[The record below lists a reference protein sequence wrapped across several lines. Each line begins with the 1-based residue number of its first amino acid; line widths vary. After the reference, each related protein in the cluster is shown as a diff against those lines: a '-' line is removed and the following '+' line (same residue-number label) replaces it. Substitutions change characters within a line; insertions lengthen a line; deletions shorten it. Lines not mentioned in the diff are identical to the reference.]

1 MGKGGNKRATHKEGR
16 CNLFQKFFTKTEEKK
31 DVLQV
36 VIADTHSGSNYALF
50 LNREWHGIKTSH
62 IPRAKQL
69 QIRKQFE
76 EYAEEVRHARIGKQV
91 KLVMNGDAIDG
102 DHHRSGDVCT
112 LNEKEQADIHIE
124 LMIEFQRRIDW
135 QAGDELYY
143 TKGTQTH
150 VHEQEYYIGRELNA
164 IPDGDFYA
172 WNILKLESNS
182 VVSWFV
188 HHGPSRGKGWN
199 EGNAMRNWLKTIYV
213 EAIKD
218 GTSIPDIV
226 YTGHVHDPTFAAYEW
241 RNKMVFK
248 MMYGVILPSWQT
260 KTDYGYQVAAVEK
273 NKIGGVY
280 HEIKAD
286 GTICIPKFSVM
297 ETQ

>member
-1 MGKGGNKRATHKEGR
+1 M
-16 CNLFQKFFTKTEEKK
+16 
-31 DVLQV
+31 
-36 VIADTHSGSNYALF
+36 ADLHSGSNYALF

-69 QIRKQFE
+69 QIRQQFE
-76 EYAEEVRHARIGKQV
+76 NYAAEVKTARIGKQV
-91 KLVMNGDAIDG
+91 KLVINGDAIDG

-124 LMIEFQRRIDW
+124 LMIEFQRLIDW
-135 QAGDELYY
+135 QAGDEIYY

-150 VHEQEYYIGRELNA
+150 VHEQEYYIGKEMNA
-164 IPDGDFYA
+164 VPDGDFYA
-172 WNILKLESNS
+172 WNILKLNSNG

-188 HHGPSRGKGWN
+188 HHGPTRGKGYN
-199 EGNAMRNWLKTIYV
+199 EGNSMRNWLKNIQA
-213 EAIKD
+213 EATKD
-218 GTSIPDIV
+218 GTGIPDIV
-226 YTGHVHDPTFAAYEW
+226 YTGHVHDPGYSSYIY
-241 RNKMVFK
+241 RNKMEFK
-248 MMYGVILPSWQT
+248 TIHGIILPSWQM

-286 GTICIPKFSVM
+286 GTICIPKFSVL

>member
-1 MGKGGNKRATHKEGR
+1 M
-16 CNLFQKFFTKTEEKK
+16 FQILKNWTEQPKQTK
-31 DVLQV
+31 DILQV

-69 QIRKQFE
+69 QIRQQFE
-76 EYAEEVRHARIGKQV
+76 TYAAEVKQARIGKQV
-91 KLVMNGDAIDG
+91 KLVINGDAIDG
-102 DHHRSGDVCT
+102 DHHRSGDVCS
-112 LNEKEQADIHIE
+112 LIEKEQADIHIE
-124 LMIEFQRRIDW
+124 LMTEFQSLIDW
-135 QAGDELYY
+135 QAGDEIYY

-150 VHEQEYYIGRELNA
+150 VHEQEYYIGKEMNA

-172 WNILKLESNS
+172 WNILKLNSNG

-188 HHGPSRGKGWN
+188 HHGPTRGKGSN
-199 EGNAMRNWLKTIYV
+199 EGNSMRNWLKDIYN
-213 EAIKD
+213 EAVKD
-218 GTSIPDIV
+218 GTPIPDIV
-226 YTGHVHDPTFAAYEW
+226 YTGHVHDPTYSSYIH
-241 RNKMVFK
+241 RNKMEFRTIH
-248 MMYGVILPSWQT
+248 GIILPSWQM
-260 KTDYGYQVAAVEK
+260 KTDYGYQVAAVSK

>member
-1 MGKGGNKRATHKEGR
+1 LSKPHARS
-16 CNLFQKFFTKTEEKK
+16 K
-31 DVLQV
+31 DILQV

-62 IPRAKQL
+62 IARAKQV

-76 EYAEEVRHARIGKQV
+76 IYAAEVNQARKDKRV
-91 KLVMNGDAIDG
+91 KLVVNGDAIDG

-124 LMIEFQRRIDW
+124 LMIEFQKRIAW

-172 WNILKLESNS
+172 WNILKLESNG
-182 VVSWFV
+182 VKSWFV
-188 HHGPSRGKGWN
+188 HHGPTRGKGVN
-199 EGNAMRNWLKTIYV
+199 EGNPARNWLKNIQSD
-213 EAIKD
+213 AIKD
-218 GTSIPDIV
+218 GTDIPDIV
-226 YTGHVHDPTFAAYEW
+226 YTGHVHDPTYSSYIY
-241 RNKMVFK
+241 RNKMQFK
-248 MMYGVILPSWQT
+248 TMHGIILPCWQM
-260 KTDYGYQVAAVEK
+260 KTDFAYQVAAVQK
-273 NKIGGVY
+273 NKLGGVY

-286 GTICIPKFSVM
+286 GTICVPKFSVM
-297 ETQ
+297 DSQ

>member
-1 MGKGGNKRATHKEGR
+1 M
-16 CNLFQKFFTKTEEKK
+16 FQILKNWTEQPQAKQTK
-31 DVLQV
+31 DILQV

-69 QIRKQFE
+69 QIRQQFE
-76 EYAEEVRHARIGKQV
+76 TYAAEVRQARIGKQV
-91 KLVMNGDAIDG
+91 KLVINGDAIDG
-102 DHHRSGDVCT
+102 DHHRSGDVCS
-112 LNEKEQADIHIE
+112 LIEKEQADIHIE
-124 LMIEFQRRIDW
+124 LMTEFQSLIDW
-135 QAGDELYY
+135 QAGDEIYY

-150 VHEQEYYIGRELNA
+150 VHEQEYYIGKEMNA

-172 WNILKLESNS
+172 WNILKLESNG

-188 HHGPSRGKGWN
+188 HHGPTRGKGSN
-199 EGNAMRNWLKTIYV
+199 EGNSMRNWLKDIYN
-213 EAIKD
+213 EAVKD

-226 YTGHVHDPTFAAYEW
+226 YTGHVHDPTYSSYIY
-241 RNKMVFK
+241 RNKMEFK
-248 MMYGVILPSWQT
+248 TIHGIILPSWQM
-260 KTDYGYQVAAVEK
+260 KTDYGYQVAAVNK

-280 HEIKAD
+280 HQIKAD
-286 GTICIPKFSVM
+286 GTICVPVFSVM